1 MEYVGFGF
9 KNFKG
14 IKDLYLPLTPGAV
27 TTLIGLNES
36 GKTTILEAIFCFS
49 YGAENLDAIDPSM
62 ASLREPERWIPIS
75 KRGNFNDIIEI
86 RADVRLSDEDKR
98 ALRKKLKADYGLSV
112 DDIDTKL
119 EIKEQYK
126 FENSRQ
132 VPLLPYSRFWA
143 LTLRGKK
150 GRQRNLRTY
159 DSQTPEWQGAV
170 NFLKTL
176 LPRIWYFPNFLFELP
191 DRFVLE
197 QTAEDAA
204 AGEEA
209 DKSEFYRLTFERAFA
224 QLGSGADLETHVVDR
239 VKSRDKADERSLKSL
254 LFDMGRDMTRKVF
267 DGWNRIFGRAP
278 AEQEVELAADTDEA
292 GAAFLELKIKGPD
305 GYYDLSER
313 SLGFR
318 WFFMFLLMT
327 SYRGIAAEGQAV
339 VFLLDEPA
347 SNLHSSAQAEL
358 LKSFEALSETSELI
372 YTTHSHHLINIKW
385 LDSAFVVKN
394 EALGDLSFEK
404 YMTESS
410 ASQTSISAT
419 PYRTFVAS
427 NPSSTSYFQPVLD
440 LLEYRPSDLEPV
452 PNVVLVEGKS
462 DFYLLRYAVEVL
474 DRTPSVKLVPGGGA
488 GSLDPLIR
496 LHVGW
501 GKSFVV
507 LLDDDTEGRKQR
519 DRYVKTY
526 GPLVQSRCLTLA
538 DLGLPSSI
546 REVEDVI
553 ANDDQDKIIDAIFSA
568 GATRPQRKKALLQSV
583 IELYGRREA
592 VPFSNE
598 TLTRLDEVLKALS
611 QALEEQET

>member
-9 KNFKG
+9 KNYKG
-14 IKDLYLPLTPGAV
+14 IEDLYLPLTPGAV

-75 KRGNFNDIIEI
+75 KRGNFNETIEI
-86 RADVRLSDEDKR
+86 RANVKLSDEDKR
-98 ALRKKLKADYGLSV
+98 TLRRKLKADYDLSV

-119 EIKEQYK
+119 EITERYS
-126 FENSRQ
+126 FENSRK
-132 VPLLPYSRFWA
+132 VPSTPSRVWSLA
-143 LTLRGKK
+143 LTGRK
-150 GRQRNLRTY
+150 GRQRIPRRLSAKTA
-159 DSQTPEWQGAV
+159 EWQGAID
-170 NFLKTL
+170 FLKTL

-191 DRFVLE
+191 DRFALE
-197 QTAEDAA
+197 QAAEAAA

-209 DKSEFYRLTFERAFA
+209 DKSEFYRLTFERILG
-224 QLGSGADLETHVVDR
+224 QLGSGADVGTHIVER
-239 VKSRDKADERSLKSL
+239 VKSGDKADERNLKSL
-254 LFDMGRDMTRKVF
+254 LLDMGRDMTRTVF
-267 DGWNRIFGRAP
+267 GGWNRIFGRAP
-278 AEQEVELAADTDEA
+278 AQQEVELAADTDDA
-292 GAAFLELKIKGPD
+292 GMAYLELKIKGPD

-327 SYRGIAAEGQAV
+327 SYRGIASQDQPV

-358 LKSFEALSETSELI
+358 LNSFEALSETCQLV
-372 YTTHSHHLINIKW
+372 YATHSHHLINIKW
-385 LDSAFVVKN
+385 LDSAFVIKN
-394 EALGDLSFEK
+394 EALGDLSFES
-404 YMTESS
+404 YMTETS
-410 ASQTSISAT
+410 AAHTSISAT
-419 PYRTFVAS
+419 LYRAFVAS

-462 DFYLLRYAVEVL
+462 DFYLLRYAVDVL
-474 DRTPSVKLVPGGGA
+474 GREPSVKLVPGGGA

-501 GKSFVV
+501 GKSFIV

-519 DRYVKTY
+519 DRYVKAF
-526 GPLVQSRCLTLA
+526 GPLIQGGCLTLA
-538 DLGLPSSI
+538 DLGLPSSV

-553 ANDDQDKIIDAIFSA
+553 ATDDKDVIIGAIYAPSA
-568 GATRPQRKKALLQSV
+568 TSPQRKKALMHAV
-583 IELYGRREA
+583 IELYGRRES
-592 VPFSNE
+592 VPLSDE
-598 TLTRLDEVLKALS
+598 TLTRLDEILIALS
-611 QALEEQET
+611 HALEEQGT